1 MQGILK
7 LLRKCFQKESN
18 EIAMYDLHD
27 NFSEENQVAL
37 SKQDYL
43 CIYSSLRNDY
53 ELA

>member
-1 MQGILK
+1 MHNGP
-7 LLRKCFQKESN
+7 N
-18 EIAMYDLHD
+18 DLHD

-37 SKQDYL
+37 SKQDYI